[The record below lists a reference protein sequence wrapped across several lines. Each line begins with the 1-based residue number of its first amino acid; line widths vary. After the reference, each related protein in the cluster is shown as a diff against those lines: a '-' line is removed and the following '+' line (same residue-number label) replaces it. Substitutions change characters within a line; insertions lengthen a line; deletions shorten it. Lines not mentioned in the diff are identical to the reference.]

1 VFVRSGSRENTEK
14 IGDGDGDGD
23 GDGRGFWYEGNLG
36 GQAKVERKGSLRFR
50 EV

>member
-14 IGDGDGDGD
+14 IGDGD